1 MRVYNSPDPKRIQN
15 SDTFRI
21 TEANSKNIAPGYGY
35 IKQSYMGNDL
45 LQLSDDYSTQ
55 PNQNY
60 NQSYY
65 SYDNYNYSY
74 GYNYNYRNFLKLFM
88 IMIGIILL
96 ITVSI
101 STLVILGGLIS
112 IIIFALVVLVSVF
125 LYSINLNPFEKATYK
140 KVAGLL
146 R

>member
-1 MRVYNSPDPKRIQN
+1 MRVYNSPEPKRIQN
-15 SDTFRI
+15 SDTFKI
-21 TEANSKNIAPGYGY
+21 SEANRNIAPGYGY
-35 IKQSYMGNDL
+35 IKQSYLGNDL

-55 PNQNY
+55 PNTNY
-60 NQSYY
+60 GQSYY

-74 GYNYNYRNFLKLFM
+74 SYNYNYRNFFKLFM
-88 IMIGIILL
+88 IMIAIILL

-125 LYSINLNPFEKATYK
+125 LYSINLNPFEKSTYK